1 MFHLA
6 QRSLNSAEKKRRQQT
21 VRRPT
26 DSLNRAS
33 GENPMTDTKQ
43 IPTPL
48 PLLIV
53 TDLDGTLLDHNTYS
67 FEAALP
73 ALERCR
79 AAAIPVVPNTSKTR
93 AELTVLRERLDSTD
107 PFIIEN
113 GSAICI
119 PEQQIQLHG
128 DETSF
133 NEGFVELPLG
143 IDIEAVHKILAPL
156 RTGFRF
162 EAFSDWSLDQLVAN
176 TGLTREEAESA
187 CLRRYSEALLWQDSD
202 DKKREFIELLK
213 QQGLHAL
220 QGGRF
225 LSVLGAEANKGAALE
240 RLKQLY
246 RPVLG
251 DTPTVIAL
259 GDSHN
264 DEAMLNAAD
273 IAVIVANPASKTPQV
288 EGPEVIY
295 SKANGPAG
303 WNEVIQSLLDRFE
316 VR

>member
-1 MFHLA
+1 MFFVLTGTKIA
-6 QRSLNSAEKKRRQQT
+6 LFFGQQT
-21 VRRPT
+21 VRRPAA
-26 DSLNRAS
+26 SLNSAA
-33 GENPMTDTKQ
+33 GENPMTDITQ

-48 PLLIV
+48 PLLIL
-53 TDLDGTLLDHNTYS
+53 TDMDGTLLDHDTYS
-67 FEAALP
+67 FADALP

-93 AELTVLRERLDSTD
+93 TELIALRDRLENTD

-119 PEQQIQLHG
+119 PDQQIHLHG
-128 DETSF
+128 EETSYD
-133 NEGFVELPLG
+133 EGFVELPLG
-143 IDIEAVHKILAPL
+143 VPIEEVHKILAPL
-156 RTGFRF
+156 RTRF
-162 EAFSDWSLDQLVAN
+162 KFETFSDWTLDQLVAN
-176 TGLTREEAESA
+176 TGLSREEAESA
-187 CLRRYSEALLWQDSD
+187 CLRRYSEALLWKDSD
-202 DKKREFIELLK
+202 KKKEEFIELLK

-225 LSVLGAEANKGAALE
+225 LSVLGAEADKGAALE

-273 IAVIVANPASKTPQV
+273 IAVVIANPKARPPQV

-295 SKANGPAG
+295 SKATGPAG
-303 WNEVIQSLLDRFE
+303 WNEVIQTLLDRFDVE
-316 VR
+316 

>member
-1 MFHLA
+1 
-6 QRSLNSAEKKRRQQT
+6 
-21 VRRPT
+21 
-26 DSLNRAS
+26 
-33 GENPMTDTKQ
+33 MTETIQ
-43 IPTPL
+43 ITTPP

-53 TDLDGTLLDHNTYS
+53 TDLDGTLLDHHTYS
-67 FEAALP
+67 FEAARP

-93 AELTVLRERLDSTD
+93 AELIALRRQLDSSD

-119 PEQQIQLHG
+119 PEQQIHLHA
-128 DETSF
+128 DQASYD
-133 NEGFVELPLG
+133 EGFVELPLG
-143 IDIEAVHKILAPL
+143 VPIDEVHKTLAPL
-156 RTGFRF
+156 RKDFQF
-162 EAFSDWSLDQLVAN
+162 EAFGDWSTEQILAN
-176 TGLTREEAESA
+176 TGLTAEEALAASQ
-187 CLRRYSEALLWQDSD
+187 RRYSEALLWKDSD
-202 DKKREFIELLK
+202 EKKREFIELLR

-225 LSVLGAEANKGAALE
+225 LSVLGAEADKGAALE

-273 IAVIVANPASKTPQV
+273 IAVIIANPSGRTPQV

-295 SKANGPAG
+295 SKAAGPAG
-303 WNEVIQSLLDRFE
+303 WNEVIQTLLDRFDVE
-316 VR
+316 